1 MCPRRWKLFVPRRA
15 ESHSCVFIDL
25 CDIHDVA
32 QEIGKSYK
40 KLLTPWLIF

>member
-1 MCPRRWKLFVPRRA
+1 METVYTKEILTRA
-15 ESHSCVFIDL
+15 ESHSCVFIHL

-32 QEIGKSYK
+32 QEIGKRNK